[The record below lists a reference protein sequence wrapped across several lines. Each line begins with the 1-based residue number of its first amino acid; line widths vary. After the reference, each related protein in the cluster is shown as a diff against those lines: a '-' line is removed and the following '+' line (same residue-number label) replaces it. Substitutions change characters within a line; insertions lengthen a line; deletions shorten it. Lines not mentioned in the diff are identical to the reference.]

1 MNWSLGDFKV
11 FDNSSNTLI
20 NIASKE
26 MVTPEMQ
33 KSLLKAES
41 NGMTQMIEVII
52 RISLHMICV

>member
-1 MNWSLGDFKV
+1 MYFKV
-11 FDNSSNTLI
+11 FDNSFDTLI

-33 KSLLKAES
+33 KSLLKAETY
-41 NGMTQMIEVII
+41 GMTQMKEVII

>member
-1 MNWSLGDFKV
+1 MYFKV
-11 FDNSSNTLI
+11 FDNSSDTLI

-52 RISLHMICV
+52 RISLHMICD